1 MTEPRTPTTATGRL
15 LQVAADIVRATGV
28 CEKPHRNGE
37 ANPHIHFND
46 AYIARGRDIAFWT
59 KRLEAEAVA
68 VERAR
73 IRAAVEGLDSLA
85 GWVTWDVDLHPNDER
100 YINRAVVLALLDPQP

>member
-1 MTEPRTPTTATGRL
+1 MTEPRTAAGRALLAECEDMDWPTLPDAIL
-15 LQVAADIVRATGV
+15 DI
-28 CEKPHRNGE
+28 
-37 ANPHIHFND
+37 
-46 AYIARGRDIAFWT
+46 
-59 KRLEAEAVA
+59 EAEARA
-68 VERAR
+68 AERAR